1 MKEDKF
7 INKYL
12 ERLAKTI
19 DNALDNNKEY
29 ILRKFVTEYSK
40 NRKSKKSLWLL
51 YNC

>member
-1 MKEDKF
+1 MKKDKF

-29 ILRKFVTEYSK
+29 ILKKFEKKGTVTFFILLVA
-40 NRKSKKSLWLL
+40 NKKQI
-51 YNC
+51 